1 MKPKKVVPKGKPYS
15 QKSKE
20 NETIRLNKYLS
31 NAGICSRR
39 EADENI
45 KMGLVQV
52 NGKVITEMGYQVA
65 ATDEVKYDG
74 ARIQKKCTR
83 LSFAQ

>member
-1 MKPKKVVPKGKPYS
+1 MKPSKDAPKINKAPNKA
-15 QKSKE
+15 KSADRV
-20 NETIRLNKYLS
+20 RLNKYLS

-52 NGKVITEMGYQVA
+52 NGKVVTEMGYQV
-65 ATDEVKYDG
+65 
-74 ARIQKKCTR
+74 
-83 LSFAQ
+83 